1 MGYEESARFYD
12 AFDTKGNTGFYV
24 DLAAR
29 TSGRVLELGVGTGRV
44 LFEICKTG
52 REVVGIDNS
61 VEMLREAK
69 RRRRADCPE
78 IAGRCRLMHADMLSF
93 DLGETFG
100 FVYSASGGV
109 QGASVEDLR
118 GIFRRAAEHI
128 EEGGLFA
135 FDVMAPRMLRRT
147 VSSTPEKRELSG
159 GRFVIRFCAQ
169 TYNEESDV
177 TSFDILYK
185 EIIPGRT
192 TVETYHESAQVA
204 VITTRAVEEALTYA
218 GLRLSSLAGG
228 FEGQPYTDESD
239 WMVVVAAREP
249 SEP

>member
-1 MGYEESARFYD
+1 MSYEESARFYD
-12 AFDTKGNTGFYV
+12 YFDSKGNTGFYV
-24 DLAAR
+24 ELARR
-29 TSGRVLELGVGTGRV
+29 TTGKVLELGVGTGRV

-69 RRRRADCPE
+69 RKRRADCPE
-78 IAGRCRLMHADMLSF
+78 IAGRCRLMLADMLGF

-118 GIFRRAAEHI
+118 GIFRSAADHL
-128 EEGGLFA
+128 EGDGTFA
-135 FDVMAPRMLRRT
+135 FDIMSPRTLRRT
-147 VSSTPEKRELSG
+147 MSSKPERREVAG

-169 TYNEESDV
+169 TYNEETDI

-192 TVETYHESAQVA
+192 AVETYHETAQVA
-204 VITTRAVEEALTYA
+204 VITTRAVEEALGYA
-218 GLRLSSLAGG
+218 GLRLVSLYGD
-228 FEGQPYTDESD
+228 FDRRPYNDESS
-239 WMVVVAAREP
+239 WMVVVAGR
-249 SEP
+249 